1 MKLLAVSSEVD
12 FMKESKLYIKK
23 EILEVFELLNIKD
36 TSNNNQSK
44 TTQGLYHFTI
54 CSALTPC
61 QLSSNSNSKPLE
73 NKNA

>member
-1 MKLLAVSSEVD
+1 
-12 FMKESKLYIKK
+12 MKESKLYIKK

-44 TTQGLYHFTI
+44 TMQGLYHFTI
-54 CSALTPC
+54 CSDLIPC